1 MKRLWNCIF
10 LIILISV
17 FSCGKPATKSYTP
30 QDIQEAFRGGQ
41 YSFATHLT
49 DSLINRGN
57 ADSSTIANLLS
68 MKDMADRVLS
78 DFRLSDSTVNA
89 RLTKEFGTYSTEEK
103 EMWEKN
109 NWLEYRLIDG
119 KKLYFSR
126 AVSNLKLILASRQPA
141 RLGAA
146 SPTTD
151 PFSIFCLDH
160 SRKVIAESS
169 TGKPVVPQNLK
180 ITYSLTVDAD
190 AVPDGEI
197 IRCWM
202 PWPKESHNRQANVA
216 FLKSVPEN
224 HFISPDSVGQRSVYM
239 EQKAI
244 KGKPTL
250 FEIGFTYQPMAQFFD
265 LNHLKI
271 LPYDTTSQVFKKNTI
286 EQLPQIAFSNEIKY
300 LSDSIIGGSKKP
312 IDKVKKLY
320 YWINDHI
327 IWTGALE
334 YSIISDIPGYV
345 LHNRRGDC
353 GMQTLLFMTMARYQG
368 IPVKW
373 QSGWM
378 MHPGKVNLHDWA
390 EVYYEGVGWVP
401 LDMSFNL
408 QQSANLTEKEFYIS
422 GIDAYRLIVNDAI
435 SSEFV
440 PTKKFPR
447 SEPYDFQRGEVE
459 WRGGNLYFNKW
470 DYHMEVARMN
480 E

>member
-1 MKRLWNCIF
+1 MKRLWNFTIA
-10 LIILISV
+10 IILFSG
-17 FSCGKPATKSYTP
+17 FSCQEPAHKSYTH
-30 QDIQEAFRGGQ
+30 QEIQSVFRNGQ
-41 YSFATHLT
+41 FSLAIHLA
-49 DSLINRGN
+49 DSLISIGKV
-57 ADSSTIANLLS
+57 DSATTAKLLS
-68 MKDMADRVLS
+68 MKDMADRVLA
-78 DFRLSDSTVNA
+78 DFRLPDSTVNV
-89 RLTKEFGTYSTEEK
+89 RLTKEFGTYSQEEK
-103 EMWEKN
+103 AMWEKN
-109 NWLEYRLIDG
+109 NWLEYRVIDG

-146 SPTTD
+146 SSTAD
-151 PFSIFCLDH
+151 PFSVFCLDH
-160 SRKVIAESS
+160 SRKVIAKSS
-169 TGKPVVPQNLK
+169 NGKPVLPQNLK
-180 ITYSLTVDAD
+180 ITYSLTVDVD
-190 AVPDGEI
+190 AVPDGET

-202 PWPKESHNRQANVA
+202 PWPKESHARQGKVA

-224 HFISPDSVGQRSVYM
+224 HFISPDSVGQRSIYI

-250 FEIGFTYQPMAQFFD
+250 FEIGFTVQPMAQFFD
-265 LNHLKI
+265 LNKLKI
-271 LPYDTTSQVFKKNTI
+271 LPYDTTSPIFKKNTI
-286 EQLPQIAFSNEIKY
+286 EQLPQIVFSNEIKY
-300 LSDSIIGGSKKP
+300 LSDSIIAGSKNP
-312 IDKVKKLY
+312 VEKVKKLY
-320 YWINDHI
+320 YWINDHV

-334 YSIISDIPGYV
+334 YSIIPDIPAYV

-408 QQSANLTEKEFYIS
+408 QQSENLKEKEFYVS
-422 GIDAYRLIVNDAI
+422 GIDAFRLIVNDAI
-435 SSEFV
+435 SSQFV
-440 PTKKFPR
+440 PAKKYPR

-459 WRGGNLYFNKW
+459 WSGGNLYFNKW
-470 DYHMEVARMN
+470 DYHMEVGY
-480 E
+480 